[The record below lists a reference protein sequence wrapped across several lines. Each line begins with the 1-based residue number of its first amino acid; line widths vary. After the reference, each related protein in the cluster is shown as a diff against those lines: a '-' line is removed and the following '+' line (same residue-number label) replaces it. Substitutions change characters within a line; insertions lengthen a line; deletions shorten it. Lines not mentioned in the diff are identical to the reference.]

1 MNEITQI
8 ILGFSIGWG
17 IGLMSLFIYIRL
29 KGW

>member
-1 MNEITQI
+1 MSETTQI

-17 IGLMSLFIYIRL
+17 IGLISLIVYIKV